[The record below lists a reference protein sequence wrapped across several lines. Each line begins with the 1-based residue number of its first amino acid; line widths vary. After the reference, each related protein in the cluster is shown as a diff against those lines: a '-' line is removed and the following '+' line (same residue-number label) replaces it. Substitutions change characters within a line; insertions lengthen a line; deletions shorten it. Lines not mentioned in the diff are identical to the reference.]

1 MSIIAYYKV
10 KFLHELVLEHLQL
23 EYEEVDFQILLYV
36 LDALKIGHKRCIVVS
51 NDTDVVVG
59 LLYHMPFFLQHN
71 LEELWVKAK
80 IGHTTCF
87 VPKLT
92 NFKCICEDMSAVL
105 LAVHSLTGYD
115 ITNKIGT
122 KRSALKA
129 EPKKYL
135 KYLGISPN
143 LTQVV
148 LKDAEIYLVMVLN

>member
-1 MSIIAYYKV
+1 
-10 KFLHELVLEHLQL
+10 
-23 EYEEVDFQILLYV
+23 
-36 LDALKIGHKRCIVVS
+36 
-51 NDTDVVVG
+51 
-59 LLYHMPFFLQHN
+59 
-71 LEELWVKAK
+71 
-80 IGHTTCF
+80 
-87 VPKLT
+87 
-92 NFKCICEDMSAVL
+92 MSAVL

-143 LTQVV
+143 LTQIV